1 METKNF
7 NRKFF
12 CRELYVGIC
21 LILLISVALV
31 VYTIASDY
39 WNVVGITLII
49 LALVLMLILGMF
61 NREGD
66 IIVDYVKREVR
77 SNIKFDE
84 NQTICI
90 PFDAIVNV
98 YVYNADQLKK
108 AIKLKKY
115 PPKTL
120 VIEKTYSKEYISL
133 KFFDEETIRALIKEL
148 QKARGFA

>member
-12 CRELYVGIC
+12 CRELYGGIC
-21 LILLISVALV
+21 LVLLISVAFV
-31 VYTIASDY
+31 VYAIASGY
-39 WNVVGITLII
+39 WNVVGTTLLV
-49 LALVLMLILGMF
+49 LALVLMLMMGIF

-84 NQTICI
+84 NKEICI

-98 YVYNADQLKK
+98 YIYNADQLKRVL
-108 AIKLKKY
+108 KLKKY
-115 PPKTL
+115 PAKTL

-133 KFFDEETIRALIKEL
+133 QFFDEDTIHALIKEL